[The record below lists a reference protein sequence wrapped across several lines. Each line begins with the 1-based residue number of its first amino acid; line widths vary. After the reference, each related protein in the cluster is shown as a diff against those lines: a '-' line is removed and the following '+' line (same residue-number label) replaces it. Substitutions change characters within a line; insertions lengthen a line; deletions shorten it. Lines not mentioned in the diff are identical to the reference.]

1 MSRERE
7 REFESVVC
15 VCFVKRANV
24 LQEDDFSI
32 NQSISMYSTCGGG
45 GIDAFVL
52 PSLSMLSFK
61 GIGVGDL
68 ANKRFRSRAS
78 SLVFCFFTKF

>member
-1 MSRERE
+1 MSRARE

-32 NQSISMYSTCGGG
+32 NQSINQSISMYSTCGGG
-45 GIDAFVL
+45 GID
-52 PSLSMLSFK
+52 
-61 GIGVGDL
+61 DD
-68 ANKRFRSRAS
+68 
-78 SLVFCFFTKF
+78 